1 MKTTFKDVLGT
12 DAPAGRIV
20 KRIRTNR
27 TVILTLL
34 RGLGDLRFSPLAT

>member
-20 KRIRTNR
+20 KRIAQANR
-27 TVILTLL
+27 TGRFLPL
-34 RGLGDLRFSPLAT
+34 RR